1 MSDLSTTKLSIVIR
15 CRNEANGL
23 RNVFAALRAQRC
35 DFDWEVVLV
44 DNESEDETR
53 RLAEEFGARIV
64 PIARREFT
72 YGRAINLGVSQARGE
87 LVMLLSAHALPIGS
101 HFLTGAVAPFVDRQI
116 AAARC
121 LLVTSTRQLEKWHQ
135 PKDIQYQSAE
145 EQRQAEAGTAWVGE
159 YPTGGCCVIRRA
171 VWEEVKYD
179 ERLESNEDKLW
190 ASHVLSKGYKIRCC
204 AEALWMYT
212 RKYGRQE
219 RLQRETRQH
228 LALYRIT
235 KRAPLGFGKYLW
247 LLARTLLAAP
257 LVAVRYV
264 VENIAWNTSLVSI
277 PWQARREPEI
287 GSFAEFDQK
296 R

>member
-1 MSDLSTTKLSIVIR
+1 MTASSTPKLSIVIR

-23 RNVFAALRAQRC
+23 RNVFAALRAQQC

-44 DNESEDETR
+44 DNESEDDTR
-53 RLAEEFGARIV
+53 RIAEEFGARIV
-64 PIARREFT
+64 PITRREFT
-72 YGRAINLGVSQARGE
+72 YGRAINLGVRESRGE
-87 LVMLLSAHALPIGS
+87 VVMLLSAHALPIGS
-101 HFLTGAVAPFVDRQI
+101 HFLISAVAPFDDPQV

-121 LLVTSTRQLEKWHQ
+121 LLVTSTRQLQNWHQ
-135 PKDIQYQSAE
+135 PKDIQYKSAE
-145 EQRQAEAGTAWVGE
+145 EQRQTESGTAWVGE

-171 VWEEVKYD
+171 VWEDVKYD

-190 ASHVLSKGYKIRCC
+190 ASHVLAKGWKIRSC

-212 RKYGRQE
+212 REYGRKE
-219 RLQRETRQH
+219 RLMRETRQH

-235 KRAPLGFGKYLW
+235 RRAPLSIGKYLW
-247 LLARTLLAAP
+247 LMIRTLLAAP
-257 LVAVRYV
+257 IVAARYV
-264 VENIAWNTSLVSI
+264 LENVAWNTSLVSI
-277 PWQARREPEI
+277 PWRARREPET

>member
-1 MSDLSTTKLSIVIR
+1 MNSNSTPKLSIVIR

-23 RNVFAALRAQRC
+23 RAVIAALRAQQC
-35 DFDWEVVLV
+35 DFDWELVLV
-44 DNESEDETR
+44 DNESEDETQR
-53 RLAEEFGARIV
+53 IAEEFGARIV
-64 PIARREFT
+64 PIARQEFT
-72 YGRAINLGVSQARGE
+72 YGRAINLGISHSRGE

-101 HFLTGAVAPFVDRQI
+101 YFLTGAAEPFNDPQI

-121 LLVTSTRQLEKWHQ
+121 LLVTSPRQLERWHQ
-135 PKDIQYQSAE
+135 PKDIQYKSVE
-145 EQRQAEAGTAWVGE
+145 EQRQAEAGSAWVGE

-190 ASHVLSKGYKIRCC
+190 ASHVLAKGYKIRCC
-204 AEALWMYT
+204 AEAIWMYT
-212 RKYGRQE
+212 RKYGRKE
-219 RLQRETRQH
+219 RLRREARQH

-235 KRAPLGFGKYLW
+235 GRAPLSFGKYLW
-247 LLARTLLAAP
+247 LLVRTLLAAP
-257 LVAVRYV
+257 LVAVRYIA
-264 VENIAWNTSLVSI
+264 ENVAWNTSLFSI
-277 PWQARREPEI
+277 PWQARREPET